1 MLNANWEG
9 SGLPRGVS
17 PVLGDPTGSPPF
29 SVSPGCRC
37 PGLSPPP
44 SSPRAAFISLC
55 GIGQRRDRWAQPEPP
70 PLPRLGIFFQGS
82 RGTGSKIVLCKF
94 QYLYAG
100 AAVRMNAR
108 NNYQIMHVELVF
120 LHPEPLKGKAKTQR
134 RECIKQTNNPVAW
147 VAGGGGGVGHSC
159 GWGSPCRFLAGDGVE
174 GPGQGSGLLGLRLLS
189 DCQVSLSKSLLF
201 LGPQFPHLQKGIWQ
215 EA

>member
-1 MLNANWEG
+1 MGGFRPATGCFSCPRRPHRVPTFLC
-9 SGLPRGVS
+9 LPWV
-17 PVLGDPTGSPPF
+17 PVPRTE
-29 SVSPGCRC
+29 
-37 PGLSPPP
+37 PP
-44 SSPRAAFISLC
+44 SPLPPRAAFISLC
-55 GIGQRRDRWAQPEPP
+55 GIGQRRDRWAQPEP

-134 RECIKQTNNPVAW
+134 QECIKQTNNPVAW
-147 VAGGGGGVGHSC
+147 VAGGGGGVGHSS
-159 GWGSPCRFLAGDGVE
+159 GWGSPCRILAGDGVE